1 MKNTLYLLFII
12 LALNAKAQVLSYD
25 FYSFK
30 VNNMFNVNPA
40 YTGKDDGLNIILSA
54 QSQNKGVSYADKNYM
69 FGMHSKISKK
79 QALGTR
85 IISDTRGAFQ
95 ILKADLSYAYIAK
108 LSDDMKFT
116 LGLSAGLLKNS
127 LLINRIDNYQ
137 SLDQSDP
144 TLTKSYYNTNQFT
157 AGAGFLYNYKGLD
170 VSFSMPHIIAT
181 NQPLNSY
188 INAAVFYKINVNDE
202 LEITPWLCYQN
213 IPVTK
218 DVTSLFVKAMYFKQ
232 VWVQA
237 GYQTNKTFCAMF
249 GVNIENLS
257 IGYGYKSSNKQF
269 NTVTTATH
277 EITFGFKITEVP
289 AIIRHMILPK
299 M

>member
-1 MKNTLYLLFII
+1 MKNILYILIIITTLK
-12 LALNAKAQVLSYD
+12 AKSQVLSYD

-30 VNNMFNVNPA
+30 LNNMYNVNPA
-40 YTGKDDGLNIILSA
+40 YTGKEEGLNIILSA
-54 QSQNKGVSYADKNYM
+54 QTQNKGVSYANKNYM

-95 ILKADLSYAYIAK
+95 VLKVDLSYAYFAK
-108 LSDDMKFT
+108 ITDDMKFT

-127 LLINRIDNYQ
+127 LLINRIDNFQ
-137 SLDQSDP
+137 SLDLSDP

-170 VSFSMPHIIAT
+170 VSFSMPHIIVT

-188 INAAVFYKINVNDE
+188 LNASVFYTIKAGE
-202 LEITPWLCYQN
+202 EFKITPWLCYQN
-213 IPVTK
+213 MPVTK
-218 DVTSLFVKAMYFKQ
+218 NVGSLFLKGMYKDII
-232 VWVQA
+232 WLQA
-237 GYQTNKTFCAMF
+237 GYQTNRSFCAMM

-257 IGYGYKSSNKQF
+257 IGYGYKSSNSDFK
-269 NTVTTATH
+269 TVTTALH
-277 EITFGFKITEVP
+277 EITLSFKITETP
-289 AIIRHMILPK
+289 PILKRLFLPK

>member
-1 MKNTLYLLFII
+1 
-12 LALNAKAQVLSYD
+12 
-25 FYSFK
+25 
-30 VNNMFNVNPA
+30 MFNVNPA

-54 QSQNKGVSYADKNYM
+54 QTQNKGVSYANKNYM
-69 FGMHSKISKK
+69 LGMHSKISTK
-79 QALGTR
+79 QALGIR
-85 IISDTRGAFQ
+85 VISDTRGAFQ

-108 LSDDMKFT
+108 INDDMKFT
-116 LGLSAGLLKNS
+116 LGLSGGLLKNS

-157 AGAGFLYNYKGLD
+157 AGAGFLYNYKDFDL
-170 VSFSMPHIIAT
+170 SFSMPHIIAT

-188 INAAVFYKINVNDE
+188 INAAAFYTIKAGEAFKV
-202 LEITPWLCYQN
+202 TPWICYQN

-218 DVTSLFVKAMYFKQ
+218 DVTSFFLKGMYKDMIWIQGGF
-232 VWVQA
+232 
-237 GYQTNKTFCAMF
+237 QTNKTFCAMF

-257 IGYGYKSSNKQF
+257 IGYGYKSSNSQF
-269 NTVTTATH
+269 STVTSGLH
-277 EITFGFKITEVP
+277 EITFGFKTTEVT
-289 AIIRHMILPK
+289 AILKRFTLPK

>member
-1 MKNTLYLLFII
+1 MKHILYIFLTIT
-12 LALNAKAQVLSYD
+12 ALSANAQVLSYD

-30 VNNMFNVNPA
+30 ANNMFNVNPA
-40 YTGKDDGLNIILSA
+40 YTGKDTGLNIILSA
-54 QSQNKGVSYADKNYM
+54 QTQNRGVNYANKNYM

-79 QALGTR
+79 QAVGVR
-85 IISDTRGAFQ
+85 VISDTRGAFQ

-108 LSDDMKFT
+108 INDDMKFT
-116 LGLSAGLLKNS
+116 LGLSGGLLKNS

-157 AGAGFLYNYKGLD
+157 AGAGFLYTYKGLD
-170 VSFSMPHIIAT
+170 VSFSMPHIVAT
-181 NQPLNSY
+181 NEPLNSY
-188 INAAVFYKINVNDE
+188 VNGAVFYTIKAGHDFKI
-202 LEITPWLCYQN
+202 IPWLCYQN

-218 DVTSLFVKAMYFKQ
+218 DVTSFFLKAQYKEVLWIQ
-232 VWVQA
+232 G
-237 GYQTNKTFCAMF
+237 GYQTNKSFCAMF

-257 IGYGYKSSNKQF
+257 ISYGYRSSNQYFK
-269 NTVTTATH
+269 TIASASH
-277 EITFGFKITEVP
+277 EITFGFKITETP
-289 AIIRHMILPK
+289 NILKRLILPK

>member
-1 MKNTLYLLFII
+1 MKHTLYFLFIMI
-12 LALNAKAQVLSYD
+12 TLSSKAQVLSYD

-40 YTGKDDGLNIILSA
+40 YSGRDESLNIILSA
-54 QSQNKGVSYADKNYM
+54 QSQNKGVSYANKNFM
-69 FGMHSKISKK
+69 FGMHSRISKK

-108 LSDDMKFT
+108 LGKEMKFT
-116 LGLSAGLLKNS
+116 LGLSAGILKNS
-127 LLINRIDNYQ
+127 LLVNRIDNYQ

-157 AGAGFLYNYKGLD
+157 AGAGFLYNYKNLD

-188 INAAVFYKINVNDE
+188 VNGAVFYTFNVNKE
-202 LEITPWLCYQN
+202 FKLTPWVCYQN

-218 DVTSLFVKAMYFKQ
+218 DLTSLFVKGTYNDK
-232 VWVQA
+232 VWLQL
-237 GYQTNKTFCAMF
+237 GYQTNRTFCAMF
-249 GVNIENLS
+249 GVTIENLS
-257 IGYGYKSSNKQF
+257 IGYGFKSSNSQF
-269 NTVTTATH
+269 QTVTSGLH
-277 EITFGFKITEVP
+277 EITFGLRINEVP
-289 AIIRHMILPK
+289 EALRFILPK

>member
-1 MKNTLYLLFII
+1 MKNLLYILSIIITLQ
-12 LALNAKAQVLSYD
+12 AKSQVLSYD

-40 YTGKDDGLNIILSA
+40 YTGRDEGLNILLSA
-54 QSQNKGVSYADKNYM
+54 QTQNRGVAFANKNYM
-69 FGMHSKISKK
+69 FGMHSRISKK
-79 QALGTR
+79 QALGSR

-95 ILKADLSYAYIAK
+95 VLKADVSYAYFAK
-108 LSDDMKFT
+108 ISADMKFT

-157 AGAGFLYNYKGLD
+157 AGVGFLYNYKSLD
-170 VSFSMPHIIAT
+170 VSFSMPHLIAT
-181 NQPLNSY
+181 SQPMNSY
-188 INAAVFYKINVNDE
+188 INTAVFYTFKAGEDFK
-202 LEITPWLCYQN
+202 ITPWLCYQN
-213 IPVTK
+213 MPITK
-218 DVTSLFVKAMYFKQ
+218 NVGSLFVKGMYKDMI
-232 VWVQA
+232 WVQT
-237 GYQTNKTFCAMF
+237 GYQTNRTFCAML

-257 IGYGYKSSNKQF
+257 IGYGYKSSNSQF
-269 NTVTTATH
+269 KTITSALH
-277 EITFGFKITEVP
+277 EITFAFKITEAP
-289 AIIRHMILPK
+289 AILKRLALPK

>member
-1 MKNTLYLLFII
+1 MKYTIHLLFTF
-12 LALNAKAQVLSYD
+12 LAINAKAQVLSYD

-40 YTGKDDGLNIILSA
+40 YTGKDDGLNIVLSA
-54 QSQNKGVSYADKNYM
+54 QTQNKGVSYANKNYM

-79 QALGTR
+79 QALGVK

-95 ILKADLSYAYIAK
+95 VLKADLSYAYIAK
-108 LSDDMKFT
+108 ISEDMKFT
-116 LGLSAGLLKNS
+116 LGLSGGLLKNS

-144 TLTKSYYNTNQFT
+144 TLTKSYYNTNQFA
-157 AGAGFLYNYKGLD
+157 AGAGFLYNYKSLD

-188 INAAVFYKINVNDE
+188 INAAVFYTIKANEQFD
-202 LEITPWLCYQN
+202 ITPWICYQS

-218 DVTSLFVKAMYFKQ
+218 DIASLFLKTMYNKVIWLQ
-232 VWVQA
+232 V
-237 GYQTNKTFCAMF
+237 GYQTNKTYCAMF

-269 NTVTTATH
+269 NTVTSGIH
-277 EITFGFKITEVP
+277 EITFSFKITETP
-289 AIIRHMILPK
+289 QILKRFFLPK

>member
-1 MKNTLYLLFII
+1 MKNYYYLLFIV
-12 LALNAKAQVLSYD
+12 LSLSVKSQVLSYD

-30 VNNMFNVNPA
+30 VNNMYNVNPA
-40 YTGKDDGLNIILSA
+40 YTGKDEGLNIILSA
-54 QSQNKGVSYADKNYM
+54 QTQNKGVAYANKNYM

-79 QALGTR
+79 QAVGTR

-95 ILKADLSYAYIAK
+95 ILKVDLSYAYMAK
-108 LSDDMKFT
+108 INDDMKFT
-116 LGLSAGLLKNS
+116 LGLSGGLLKNS

-144 TLTKSYYNTNQFT
+144 TLTRSYCNTNQFA

-181 NQPLNSY
+181 NEPLNSY
-188 INAAVFYKINVNDE
+188 MNAAVFYTIKAGDE
-202 LEITPWLCYQN
+202 FKITPWLCHQS
-213 IPVTK
+213 IPTTK
-218 DVTSLFVKAMYFKQ
+218 DISSFFVKGMYKDMI
-232 VWVQA
+232 WVQG

-249 GVNIENLS
+249 GVNIESLS
-257 IGYGYKSSNKQF
+257 IGYGYKSSNSQF
-269 NTVTTATH
+269 NTVTSGQH

-289 AIIRHMILPK
+289 NILKRLTLPK

>member
-1 MKNTLYLLFII
+1 MKHTLYILF
-12 LALNAKAQVLSYD
+12 LAITFGATAQVLSYD

-40 YTGKDDGLNIILSA
+40 YTGNEKGLNIILSA
-54 QSQNKGVSYADKNYM
+54 QTQNKGVSYANKNYM
-69 FGMHSKISKK
+69 FGMHGKVSKR

-85 IISDTRGAFQ
+85 VISDTRGAFQ
-95 ILKADLSYAYIAK
+95 ILKADLSYSYLAK
-108 LSDDMKFT
+108 ISEDMKFT

-127 LLINRIDNYQ
+127 LLVNRIENYDL
-137 SLDQSDP
+137 LDQSDP

-157 AGAGFLYNYKGLD
+157 AGAGFLYTYKGLD

-181 NQPLNSY
+181 NEPMNSY
-188 INAAVFYKINVNDE
+188 INAAVFYTIKAGE
-202 LEITPWLCYQN
+202 EFKITPWICYQN

-218 DVTSLFVKAMYFKQ
+218 NVTSLFVKGSYRDMFWIQ
-232 VWVQA
+232 G

-249 GVNIENLS
+249 GVNIENLG
-257 IGYGYKSSNKQF
+257 IGYGYKSSNGQF
-269 NTVTTATH
+269 KTVTSGLH
-277 EITFGFKITEVP
+277 EITFVFRITEAP
-289 AIIRHMILPK
+289 ELLKRLILPK